1 MLCESRDERIVV
13 CGQWGKKLAR
23 PYFKKQ
29 VVNWRCGS
37 SESACPVALSLIATT
52 TIKKKQSKKKKS
64 KTKQKPSWARWS
76 TPVVST
82 MQEDRSLKQALGKSM
97 RFYLKNN
104 LKPKGLG
111 VWLKQ

>member
-52 TIKKKQSKKKKS
+52 TIKKKQSKKKKKQN
-64 KTKQKPSWARWS
+64 KTKTQ
-76 TPVVST
+76 
-82 MQEDRSLKQALGKSM
+82 LGAMEHTCSVN
-97 RFYLKNN
+97 YA
-104 LKPKGLG
+104 GG
-111 VWLKQ
+111 S